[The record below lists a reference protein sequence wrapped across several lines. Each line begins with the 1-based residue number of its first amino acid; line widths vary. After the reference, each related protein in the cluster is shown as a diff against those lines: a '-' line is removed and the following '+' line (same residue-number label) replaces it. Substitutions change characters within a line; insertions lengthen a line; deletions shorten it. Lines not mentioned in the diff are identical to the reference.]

1 MDRHGTKPLP
11 EKVRALRELPAP
23 KATDELRRFLGMLN
37 FYHVFVPHIAGICTP
52 LTDLLAGKKKHAALY
67 WKEEHQ
73 QSFDAAMNALADATL
88 LIYPVAG
95 VTVDAC
101 LFAVG
106 GALEQ
111 LINSLSV
118 SSARSYDF
126 VTTRG
131 NTPPSTASFSAPILR
146 SAIADIFLKDVLSLS
161 SPIKTC

>member
-1 MDRHGTKPLP
+1 
-11 EKVRALRELPAP
+11 
-23 KATDELRRFLGMLN
+23 MLN

-73 QSFDAAMNALADATL
+73 QSFDAAKNALADATL
-88 LIYPVAG
+88 LIHPVAG
-95 VTVDAC
+95 VPLALTVDAS

-131 NTPPSTASFSAPILR
+131 NTPPSTASFSAPISQR
-146 SAIADIFLKDVLSLS
+146 AISDILLKDVLSLS
-161 SPIKTC
+161 SPIKSC